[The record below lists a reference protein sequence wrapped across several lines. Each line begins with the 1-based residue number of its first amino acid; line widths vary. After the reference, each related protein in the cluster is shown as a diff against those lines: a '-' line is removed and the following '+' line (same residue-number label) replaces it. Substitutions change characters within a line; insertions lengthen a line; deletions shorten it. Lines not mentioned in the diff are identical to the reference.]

1 LPVSRLSTKMVMGI
15 NLNYKIMACFVA
27 PLTTAIIVNAA
38 KKKIPARYHI
48 EWLLALLWG
57 GVAWLI
63 PEHIYHGEVVL
74 YPPFFTAGLHKI
86 IPEIIKVGVPMVLA
100 VLAVWTI
107 MIMTSTAFNNK
118 KFRPALVSLMAYGAV
133 IMILIDRILS

>member
-1 LPVSRLSTKMVMGI
+1 
-15 NLNYKIMACFVA
+15 MACFIA
-27 PLTTAIIVNAA
+27 PTTAAIIATAA
-38 KKKIPARYHI
+38 RKKISPRYHI

-86 IPEIIKVGVPMVLA
+86 IPEVLRVGVPMTMA
-100 VLAVWTI
+100 AIAVWAA
-107 MIMTSTAFNNK
+107 MVAVVALHKNS
-118 KFRPALVSLMAYGAV
+118 KFQLRFVHLMLVGAV
-133 IMILIDRILS
+133 IMILVDKMLS